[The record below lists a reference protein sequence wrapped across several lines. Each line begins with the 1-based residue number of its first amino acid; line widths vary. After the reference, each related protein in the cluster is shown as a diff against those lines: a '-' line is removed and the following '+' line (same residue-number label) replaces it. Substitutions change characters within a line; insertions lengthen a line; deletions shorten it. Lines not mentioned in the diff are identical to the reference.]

1 MYRYWLCCFLND
13 PEEALKQT
21 LTFNLQF
28 NEPLRRSTRSAEK
41 AYYARNNEEANRIAR
56 EKGYPGAGYNISNK
70 KLIEWLDI
78 TEDEQRHLSTIIDAN
93 EKRRRKQKRREMGVK
108 SREEYLKEQRN
119 KTDKN
124 LEKLRQAIELNP
136 DFSNYKLAKLLG
148 ISESYVRKG
157 CYMLFTGTDDLI
169 KNEDRSI
176 KEHDVLYSRIKP
188 LSSQKM
194 EGLVVY
200 FQPH

>member
-1 MYRYWLCCFLND
+1 MVRY
-13 PEEALKQT
+13 
-21 LTFNLQF
+21 
-28 NEPLRRSTRSAEK
+28 
-41 AYYARNNEEANRIAR
+41 NRGR
-56 EKGYPGAGYNISNK
+56 TTPFKHDYS
-70 KLIEWLDI
+70 
-78 TEDEQRHLSTIIDAN
+78 AN

-124 LEKLRQAIELNP
+124 LEKLRQAIELN

-176 KEHDVLYSRIKP
+176 KEHDALYSRIKP

>member
-1 MYRYWLCCFLND
+1 MND

-188 LSSQKM
+188 
-194 EGLVVY
+194 EN
-200 FQPH
+200 